1 MTSGLTPEQVA
12 WLAEH
17 ERLHNEYLKRQ
28 QQVELATR
36 YITNEDIR
44 NEESKND

>member
-1 MTSGLTPEQVA
+1 MNNEELTPEQVA

-28 QQVELATR
+28 QQSELATD
-36 YITNEDIR
+36 YVTNEELR
-44 NEESKND
+44 GNE